1 MTKDRFLRVAKW
13 VLLGAATGILIFF
26 GSRLP
31 MPALFG
37 ILGAA
42 AGLVVG
48 LLLIGRRRAMRLTEV
63 TVSVPQLSQMRFA
76 VTQESQLVAWKLF
89 VELLT
94 RVSAQPLHDGQGRV
108 ESALTS
114 LFGLLGFVRGVLQ
127 QNVPSPRTGRDPTVE
142 QLALMM
148 VINDLRPFVTAWNQ
162 RFSDWR
168 GKNPGAAESE
178 WPLNDECRADLAALQ
193 RNLRTYVRSFG
204 ELACVPNVAEIMGGA
219 IGGHDRIP
227 VSGPV

>member
-1 MTKDRFLRVAKW
+1 MARDRFLRIAKW
-13 VLLGAATGILIFF
+13 VLLGATTGVLIFF

-31 MPALFG
+31 IPALFAA
-37 ILGAA
+37 LGAV
-42 AGLVVG
+42 AGLGVG
-48 LLLIGRRRAMRLTEV
+48 LLLVNRRRAMRLTEV

-76 VTQESQLVAWKLF
+76 VTRESQLVAWKLF

-94 RVSAQPLHDGQGRV
+94 RVSTQPLHDGQGRIQ
-108 ESALTS
+108 SALTS

-127 QNVPSPRTGRDPTVE
+127 ENVPSQRTGREPTVE

-168 GKNPGAAESE
+168 AKNPEAAETE
-178 WPLNDECRADLAALQ
+178 WPFDDECRADLVTLQ
-193 RNLRTYVRSFG
+193 RNLRTYVHSFG
-204 ELACVPNVAEIMGGA
+204 ELARVPNVAEIV
-219 IGGHDRIP
+219 GGHDRIP
-227 VSGPV
+227 VTGTAR